1 MSPPEITAKEFEEW
15 FDGTIRGDPATSRE
29 YCQRNLS
36 PDYVR
41 LHAGGG
47 RTDFEQA
54 VEKVAHFRT
63 ICRKWEGK
71 VNFLVQQGNKIAVRY
86 TVNVIFGDNP
96 EQHMELMF
104 MAERDTQ
111 GRFQKVWELTEPI
124 DESAKN

>member
-1 MSPPEITAKEFEEW
+1 MSLSEITAKEFGEW
-15 FDGTIRGDPATSRE
+15 LDGTFIGDPATSRE
-29 YCQRNLS
+29 FCERNLS

-47 RTDFEQA
+47 CTEFEQA
-54 VEKVAHFRT
+54 VEKVTHFRT
-63 ICRKWEGK
+63 ICRKWDGK

-86 TVNVIFGDNP
+86 TVDLIFGDTP

-104 MAERDTQ
+104 MAERDAE

-124 DESAKN
+124 NESAEN